1 MYIPYGR
8 LFNLDGCL
16 IHAAQGT
23 KVKKLD
29 NIPEGCL
36 VMFSTKKGVDLLDTD
51 TDSVPLAEL
60 RCTNEDGELQVI
72 PKKSSGW
79 RSLDGIA
86 SEDELEDVLL
96 LDVYGKVMPAK
107 FDNNSPLRFV
117 GIIAYKHRASVAPK
131 AVPVKTSKPMPTFE
145 PVAKQTPANAEK
157 FPHYFHKVDATH
169 IDVYWV
175 LDKFNTGSAAIDHAV
190 KKLLAPGKRGAKSR
204 IKDLC
209 EAIASIERAIEME
222 GGE

>member
-8 LFNLDGCL
+8 IFNLDGCL
-16 IHAAQGT
+16 IHAARGV

-29 NIPEGCL
+29 EIPEGCL
-36 VMFSTKKGVDLLDTD
+36 IQFGTKLGVDLLDTD
-51 TDSVPLAEL
+51 TDFVPLEEL
-60 RCTNEDGELQVI
+60 RCTNDDGDLQVI
-72 PKKSSGW
+72 PKKSAGW
-79 RSLDGIA
+79 KSLDCIVR
-86 SEDELEDVLL
+86 EDNLADVLL
-96 LDVYGKVMPAK
+96 LDIYGKVMPAK
-107 FDNNSPLRFV
+107 PNSSPSRFV
-117 GIIAYKHRASVAPK
+117 AIIAYKLHTIPGPK
-131 AVPVKTSKPMPTFE
+131 AVPVQE
-145 PVAKQTPANAEK
+145 APVAKQTPANAEK

-190 KKLLAPGKRGAKSR
+190 KKLLAPGQRGAKSR
-204 IKDLC
+204 IKDLR